1 MIIVL
6 DRQQD
11 RDGDRT
17 GTGIVTHLDKIKDD
31 LRSQDPGLSRARGV
45 GMDSIVV
52 YSVLYRF

>member
-6 DRQQD
+6 DRQTGQ
-11 RDGDRT
+11 GHRT

>member
-6 DRQQD
+6 DNDEGQGGR
-11 RDGDRT
+11 
-17 GTGIVTHLDKIKDD
+17 GIVTHLDKIKDD
-31 LRSQDPGLSRARGV
+31 LRSQDPGLIRARGV